1 MSNFAGFYKFRT
13 YNQNEIQKI
22 KKIFKYLK
30 FYQHQSDLD
39 KTIYMRRRVEKSPI
53 PNAIKNVA
61 SKYINISKTNHN
73 GLFYIYYK
81 DQTNNYNYKEV

>member
-1 MSNFAGFYKFRT
+1 MNINIFIKKYKILFKFKMSSFAGFYKFRT

-39 KTIYMRRRVEKSPI
+39 KTIYMRRRVKDSPI
-53 PNAIKNVA
+53 PNAIKCC
-61 SKYINISKTNHN
+61 IQIH
-73 GLFYIYYK
+73 
-81 DQTNNYNYKEV
+81 